1 LHELDNALSSLNIN
15 NLEEPSARNLS
26 ISDDSPIYEI
36 HHHNN
41 HTPQTMYKNFV
52 QINNQ
57 GENSYVLYYQ
67 DTLRVANIKKKLWYT
82 TTFENAY
89 FVTHH
94 E

>member
-57 GENSYVLYYQ
+57 GENSYVLYCQ
-67 DTLRVANIKKKLWYT
+67 DTLRVANIKKKL
-82 TTFENAY
+82 
-89 FVTHH
+89 
-94 E
+94 